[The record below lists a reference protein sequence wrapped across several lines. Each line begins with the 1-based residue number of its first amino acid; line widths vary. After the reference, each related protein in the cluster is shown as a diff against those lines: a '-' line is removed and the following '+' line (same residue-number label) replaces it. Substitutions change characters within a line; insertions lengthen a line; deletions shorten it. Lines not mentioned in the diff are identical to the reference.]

1 MSWKIESF
9 SSDMLKRQSSR
20 SSKYQVHSVRAHI
33 TVSSVH
39 TDGRKMLRNFSSAL
53 TEHSIC
59 FYKRWTFFPFYIII
73 KTILLRKCFEYAQAI
88 TGDWI
93 YFEVVWIVNHRNKFL
108 TRLPSCIIFV
118 IFLDIRLEACSFT
131 KNKPLIRY
139 FLSILTTVSPGNFKS
154 CYF

>member
-9 SSDMLKRQSSR
+9 SSDMLKRQISR

-33 TVSSVH
+33 AVSSVH
-39 TDGRKMLRNFSSAL
+39 AGGIKMLRNSFSAL

-93 YFEVVWIVNHRNKFL
+93 YVEVVWIVNHRNKFL
-108 TRLPSCIIFV
+108 TRLPSCIIF

>member
-9 SSDMLKRQSSR
+9 SSDILKRQISR

-39 TDGRKMLRNFSSAL
+39 TDGRKMLRNSFSAL

-73 KTILLRKCFEYAQAI
+73 KTILPRKCFEYAHSV

-93 YFEVVWIVNHRNKFL
+93 YFESKFL
-108 TRLPSCIIFV
+108 SRLHSCIIFV
-118 IFLDIRLEACSFT
+118 IFFRHQARSLQ
-131 KNKPLIRY
+131 RY
-139 FLSILTTVSPGNFKS
+139 YLNGIF
-154 CYF
+154 

>member
-39 TDGRKMLRNFSSAL
+39 TDGRKMLRNSFSAL

-73 KTILLRKCFEYAQAI
+73 KTILLRKCFEYAHTI

-93 YFEVVWIVNHRNKFL
+93 YFESGLDQNKFL
-108 TRLPSCIIFV
+108 TRLQSCIIFV
-118 IFLDIRLEACSFT
+118 IILDIRLEAFSFT
-131 KNKPLIRY
+131 KDEPVSRY
-139 FLSILTTVSPGNFKS
+139 FLSILTAISPGNFKS

>member
-1 MSWKIESF
+1 MNLSVQTCWKDKFQGRQNIKCIPLWHTSRF
-9 SSDMLKRQSSR
+9 PPFMLVAEKCCETRFG
-20 SSKYQVHSVRAHI
+20 AHG
-33 TVSSVH
+33 TLYF
-39 TDGRKMLRNFSSAL
+39 T
-53 TEHSIC
+53 C
-59 FYKRWTFFPFYIII
+59 YKRLTFFPFYIII